1 MYTHRT
7 GGQHPNPL
15 TNFPDNKGW
24 TPLHYACYDNNIKL
38 VLQLIKAG
46 ADPNARYDLSFVGR
60 LWTHS
65 DPSFPGSTLKCCYT
79 VKDLGY
85 FNHIFRFSQLHQSD
99 QGMLTK

>member
-1 MYTHRT
+1 MQGMTY
-7 GGQHPNPL
+7 L
-15 TNFPDNKGW
+15 
-24 TPLHYACYDNNIKL
+24 
-38 VLQLIKAG
+38 
-46 ADPNARYDLSFVGR
+46 VGR

-85 FNHIFRFSQLHQSD
+85 FKHIFRFSQLHQYD